1 MSRISTVVLAGG
13 KGTRLEPLTTNDAK
27 PAIPFA
33 GVYKIIDFTLS
44 NCINS
49 GLRKIFVLT
58 QFKSMSLERH
68 IHQTWRPMVN
78 WPLGEY
84 VETVAPQQRVNEQ
97 WYQGNADA
105 VYQNLFALEKDAPQH
120 VVVLGGDH
128 IYQMNYREMLDQHIA
143 NRAAVTV
150 GGLPVPV
157 EQAAGQFGVME
168 INSRNQIVDFKEK
181 PAAPRCLPSNDKM
194 CLASMGIYIF
204 EADYLFDQLCKT
216 AIDDNTSHDFGRDII
231 PKSIASEEAFAFEF
245 RDPSGQA
252 PGYWRDVGTLDSLF
266 NANMDLLADN
276 PGLQLGNPDWPIWR
290 ATSIHAPT
298 RISSGAM
305 PPQKRAS
312 LISAG
317 CNVEGTVIGSVLA
330 PGCVIE
336 DSATVENC
344 ILSEDVRIERGAQ
357 VRNSMVTEGITIP
370 PGCRVGFDAA
380 QDIAR
385 GAQLTP
391 QGRTIVAAK
400 LCSDHRLGSS

>member
-27 PAIPFA
+27 PAIPFG

-49 GLRKIFVLT
+49 GLRKIYVLT
-58 QFKSMSLERH
+58 QFKSMSLDRH

-78 WPLGEY
+78 WPLGEFI
-84 VETVAPQQRVNEQ
+84 ETVAPQQRINEQ
-97 WYQGNADA
+97 WYLGNADA
-105 VYQNLFALEKDAPQH
+105 VYQNLFALEKDDPQH

-128 IYQMNYREMLDQHIA
+128 IYQMDYREMLQQHIA

-150 GGLPVPV
+150 GGLAVPV

-168 INSRNQIVDFKEK
+168 INSRNQIVTFEEK
-181 PAAPRCLPSNDKM
+181 PAVPSPLPSNNKM

-204 EADYLFDQLCKT
+204 EANYLFDQLCKS
-216 AIDDNTSHDFGRDII
+216 AIDENTSHDFGRDII
-231 PKSIASEEAFAFEF
+231 PASIASGLAFAYEF
-245 RDPSGQA
+245 RDPSSQQ

-266 NANMDLLADN
+266 NANMDLLADQ
-276 PGLQLGNPDWPIWR
+276 PGLQLGKPGWPIWR

-298 RISSGAM
+298 KVSPGAL
-305 PPQKRAS
+305 PPQQKAS

-317 CNVEGTVIGSVLA
+317 CDLKGTIVGSVLG
-330 PGCVIE
+330 PGCVVE
-336 DSATVENC
+336 ESATVENC
-344 ILSEDVRIERGAQ
+344 VLFEGVRVERGAQ
-357 VRNSMVTEGITIP
+357 IRNSIVTEGISIP
-370 PGCRVGFDAA
+370 AECRVGFEPT
-380 QDIAR
+380 QDTCR

-391 QGRTIVAAK
+391 QGRTIVASE
-400 LCSDHRLGSS
+400 LCTD

>member
-27 PAIPFA
+27 PAIPFG

-78 WPLGEY
+78 WPLGEFI
-84 VETVAPQQRVNEQ
+84 ETVAPQQRINED
-97 WYQGNADA
+97 WYLGNADA
-105 VYQNLFALEKDAPQH
+105 VYQNLFALEKDDPQH

-128 IYQMNYREMLDQHIA
+128 IYQMDYREMLDQHIA
-143 NRAAVTV
+143 NGAAVTV

-168 INSRNQIVDFKEK
+168 INSHNQIVDFEEK
-181 PAAPRCLPSNDKM
+181 PAVPRCLPSNDKM

-216 AIDDNTSHDFGRDII
+216 AINDNTSHDFGRDII
-231 PKSIASEEAFAFEF
+231 PKSIASGLAFAFEF

-266 NANMDLLADN
+266 NANMDLITDR
-276 PGLQLGNPDWPIWR
+276 PELQLGRPDWPIWR

-298 RISSGAM
+298 RISSGSL
-305 PPQKRAS
+305 PPEQKAS
-312 LISAG
+312 LVSAG
-317 CNVEGTVIGSVLA
+317 CNLVGTVIGSVLG
-330 PGCVIE
+330 PGCVVE
-336 DSATVENC
+336 ESAMVENC
-344 ILSEDVRIERGAQ
+344 VLFEGVRIERGAHL
-357 VRNSMVTEGITIP
+357 RNSIVTEGITIP
-370 PGCRVGFDAA
+370 ADCRVGFEPAIDAK
-380 QDIAR
+380 R
-385 GAQLTP
+385 GTLLTP
-391 QGRTIVAAK
+391 QGRTIVASK
-400 LCSDHRLGSS
+400 L